1 MAATSAAEV
10 YEEHIKALS
19 AEQRLELLALIAGE
33 LAAERGTTDQA
44 PRHSL
49 DELHGLGKEL
59 WAGVDAQEYVN
70 RLRDEWHDRSP

>member
-1 MAATSAAEV
+1 
-10 YEEHIKALS
+10 
-19 AEQRLELLALIAGE
+19 LALIAGE
-33 LAAERGTTDQA
+33 LAAERGTIDQA